1 MHKPS
6 FDLHELFQHV
16 LLEART
22 AWRYRWHALVVAW
35 CVMIVGALLVFG
47 LPNKYAAS
55 AQVYAD
61 TEALTNPLLRGVA
74 VQPDVRG
81 RLQIITQTLLS
92 RPNLEAVA
100 DRTGLSLRATTPADK
115 DALLLELG
123 NAVSVK
129 GAGPK
134 DLYNITYTDRDRA
147 MAQKVVQAF
156 LQILMND
163 TLGGNAASTEIAQNF
178 LQQQVQAYANRL
190 NDAERQLAD
199 FQKANVGYIP
209 SQGGND
215 YFARLQ
221 AAETQ
226 L

>member
-22 AWRYRWHALVVAW
+22 AWRYRWHALIVAW

-74 VQPDVRG
+74 VQPDVRA

-100 DRTGLSLRATTPADK
+100 DKTGLSLRATTPAESRFR
-115 DALLLELG
+115 L
-123 NAVSVK
+123 
-129 GAGPK
+129 
-134 DLYNITYTDRDRA
+134 
-147 MAQKVVQAF
+147 
-156 LQILMND
+156 
-163 TLGGNAASTEIAQNF
+163 AASPGP
-178 LQQQVQAYANRL
+178 
-190 NDAERQLAD
+190 LAV
-199 FQKANVGYIP
+199 AP
-209 SQGGND
+209 RAAPRSPTTPTSA
-215 YFARLQ
+215 ARH
-221 AAETQ
+221 T
-226 L
+226 